1 MTEVSIIAS
10 KSRATFNVPF
20 QIGENVFSMKFDTGA
35 ASTVISSEIFIDE
48 MTEEKK
54 STIKNF
60 LQERNVIGIEFT
72 SASGDCFVGYLIHAN
87 GVVVDEAVFAD
98 FYYYLVLDNKR
109 VIALLGDDFI
119 DHCEFQHNVHGDIVI
134 TGFDFAEYGNFDGA
148 MENDELLY
156 FLDETVTNRNES
168 R

>member
-119 DHCEFQHNVHGDIVI
+119 DHCECQHPCKYSLGQVLSFFHHSSSF
-134 TGFDFAEYGNFDGA
+134 FDVLIMVPGSSS
-148 MENDELLY
+148 L
-156 FLDETVTNRNES
+156 FLSGTS
-168 R
+168 I